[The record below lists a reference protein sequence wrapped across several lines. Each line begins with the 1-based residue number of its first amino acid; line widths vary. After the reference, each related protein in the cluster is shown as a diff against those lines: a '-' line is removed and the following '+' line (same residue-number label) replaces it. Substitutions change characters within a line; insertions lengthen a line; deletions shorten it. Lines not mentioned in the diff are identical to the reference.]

1 MKWKGRIW
9 AKRSLDK
16 LGRTLFQKK
25 AGPNRPSPL
34 PIDVPKFSPL
44 RCRPQRPKGTKI
56 IQRPSQSSPV
66 VVANLR
72 PATATTKSP
81 LYFAHGHGAMPLL
94 ARAPPPHHSRPL
106 HAATDGLLPRSAS
119 AGGPGPRRRVPPPS
133 RARVRV
139 SNSDPP
145 QQQVNLSVLRFT
157 LGTNPLL
164 LPLSPPPQPAY
175 SCPL

>member
-66 VVANLR
+66 VVA
-72 PATATTKSP
+72 TC
-81 LYFAHGHGAMPLL
+81 HGHHQITNPFRARPRRHAAPRPRTAAPPLTPSPRRHRRAPSTL
-94 ARAPPPHHSRPL
+94 GFGGRARAPPPRSPALPRPRPSLQFGPSAAAGQPLRAPL
-106 HAATDGLLPRSAS
+106 HPRYQPS
-119 AGGPGPRRRVPPPS
+119 PPP
-133 RARVRV
+133 
-139 SNSDPP
+139 
-145 QQQVNLSVLRFT
+145 
-157 LGTNPLL
+157 
-164 LPLSPPPQPAY
+164 LPLSPPPAY